1 MGNRYSG
8 ISAGSSGSNL
18 LLTGDFLIEVAKG
31 QVQNHSL
38 VFKYGRTP
46 ALDSADAPA
55 DVWTYADTA
64 ADYTYPTV
72 AATNYIS
79 SSDNADT
86 TEVTVEGLDAD
97 WKPQSATVTLAG
109 NTKTEIGTGLTW
121 MRVFRA
127 YNSGSSSIAGTVYVY
142 EDDTTVVT
150 PGVPD
155 TPSKV
160 KAQILAVDQQTYMA
174 LYTVPDG
181 YTAYFL
187 GGAVS
192 LITGASASKS
202 ATVELMTTNGNGIFL
217 SKELIELVSN
227 GSSTFNQDLHALG
240 PLAIPARTDIK
251 ARIRTIGANGTGITV
266 YYGILLVQD

>member
-8 ISAGSSGSNL
+8 ISGGSSGSNL
-18 LLTGDFLIEVAKG
+18 VYTTDFLIEVAKG
-31 QVQNHSL
+31 RIQDHSL

-46 ALDSADAPA
+46 DLDINDAPA

-64 ADYTYPTV
+64 ADYTYPIV
-72 AATNYIS
+72 PVPNFIS
-79 SSDNADT
+79 SSNNADT

-97 WKPQSATVTLAG
+97 WKPQTATVTLAG

-142 EDDTTVVT
+142 EDDTTTT

-155 TPSKV
+155 DPTKV
-160 KAQILAVDQQTYMA
+160 KAQILAIDQQTYMA

-181 YTAYFL
+181 HTAYFL
-187 GGAVS
+187 GGAIS
-192 LITGASASKS
+192 LITGAAASKS

-240 PLAIPARTDIK
+240 PLAIPARTDVK
-251 ARIRTIGANGTGITV
+251 ARIRTIGANGTGITA
-266 YYGILLVQD
+266 YYGILLVKD

>member
-1 MGNRYSG
+1 MSNRYSG
-8 ISAGSSGSNL
+8 ITSGSSGSNL
-18 LLTGDFLIEVAKG
+18 VYTTDFLIEVAKG
-31 QVQNHSL
+31 QIQDHSL
-38 VFKYGRTP
+38 IFKYGRTP
-46 ALDSADAPA
+46 ALDPIDAPA

-64 ADYTYPTV
+64 PDYTYPTV
-72 AATNYIS
+72 AVPNYIS

-86 TEVTVEGLDAD
+86 TEVTVQGLDAD
-97 WKPQSATVTLAG
+97 WKPQTATVTLVG

-127 YNSGSSSIAGTVYVY
+127 FNSGSSSIAGTVYIY
-142 EDDTTVVT
+142 EDDTTTT

-155 TPSKV
+155 DPTKL
-160 KAQILAVDQQTYMA
+160 KAQILAIDQQTYMA

-181 YTAYFL
+181 YTGYFL

-202 ATVELMTTNGNGIFL
+202 ATAELMITNGNGIFL

-227 GSSTFNQDLHALG
+227 GSSTVIQNQKALG
-240 PLAIPARTDIK
+240 PLVIPARTDIK
-251 ARIRTIGANGTGITV
+251 SRIRTIGANGTGITA

>member
-1 MGNRYSG
+1 MSNRYSG
-8 ISAGSSGSNL
+8 IGAGSSGSNL
-18 LLTGDFLIEVAKG
+18 VYTTDFLIEVAKG
-31 QVQNHSL
+31 QIQDHSL
-38 VFKYGRTP
+38 IFKYGRTP
-46 ALDSADAPA
+46 SLDPGDAPA

-64 ADYTYPTV
+64 PNYTYPTV
-72 AATNYIS
+72 AVPNYIS

-97 WKPQSATVTLAG
+97 WKPQSAKVTLAG

-127 YNSGSSSIAGTVYVY
+127 FNSGISSIAGTVYVY

-155 TPSKV
+155 NPTKV

-202 ATVELMTTNGNGIFL
+202 ATAELMITNGNGIFL

-227 GSSTFNQDLHALG
+227 GSSTLNQNLAALG
-240 PLAIPARTDIK
+240 PLVIPARADIK
-251 ARIRTIGANGTGITV
+251 SRIRTIGANDTGITA

>member
-8 ISAGSSGSNL
+8 ISAGSTGSNL

-31 QVQNHSL
+31 QVQKHSL
-38 VFKYGRTP
+38 IFKYGRSP
-46 ALDSADAPA
+46 ELDSADAPA
-55 DVWTYADTA
+55 DVWTYADDA

-72 AATNYIS
+72 AVPNFIS
-79 SSDNADT
+79 SSNNADT

-97 WKPQSATVTLAG
+97 WNPQSATVTLAG

-127 YNSGSSSIAGTVYVY
+127 FNSGSSSIAGTVYVY
-142 EDDTTVVT
+142 EDDTTTT

-155 TPSKV
+155 DPTKV
-160 KAQILAVDQQTYMA
+160 KAHILAVDQQTYMA

-181 YTAYFL
+181 HTAYFL

-202 ATVELMTTNGNGIFL
+202 ATVELQTTNGNGVFL
-217 SKELIELVSN
+217 SKELIQLVSA
-227 GSSTFNQDLHALG
+227 GSSNFAQDLHALG
-240 PLAIPARTDIK
+240 PLAIPARTDVK
-251 ARIRTIGANGTGITV
+251 ARIRTIGANGTGITA